1 MLFKQPIIK
10 SRRYI
15 ILLARCNI
23 FVKND
28 DSGFFYNLLLLRYL
42 PYILTTII
50 HFYLRSLS

>member
-23 FVKND
+23 FVKKD
-28 DSGFFYNLLLLRYL
+28 DSGFFYNRQPIASTLF
-42 PYILTTII
+42 TI
-50 HFYLRSLS
+50 HFNHYNSFLS